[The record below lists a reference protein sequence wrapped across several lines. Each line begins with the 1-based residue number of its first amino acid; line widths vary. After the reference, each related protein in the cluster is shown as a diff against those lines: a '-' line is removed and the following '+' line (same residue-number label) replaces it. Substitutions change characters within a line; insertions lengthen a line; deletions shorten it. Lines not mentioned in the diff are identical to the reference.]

1 MNTNEFQ
8 NRMLDKYAERL
19 PDAKEFCLDYGD
31 EPVPENV
38 FRAYNIAILGAL
50 ADMLTE
56 LGILEQV

>member
-8 NRMLDKYAERL
+8 NRILDQYAQRL
-19 PDAKEFCLDYGD
+19 PNAKESSLDYGN

-50 ADMLTE
+50 ADVLTE